1 MTSGGRSGTL
11 GSMMTFA
18 RLGHWPAALVWLLAS
33 VVVGNGLN
41 QWLDGRASL
50 PALLVEILLWFG
62 WFVVLVAVLTPSPR
76 SLTICR
82 IAGPAAMGVSIVSAF
97 STAWTSASVLAVG
110 FAALFSG
117 LVFLP
122 LFGDRMINGS
132 AYGSERRM
140 ALRPTAA
147 VLLGPAQLAWLLVF
161 VGLITGP
168 ALLLNERYVL
178 AGFAAVVGVVLIWA
192 GGRILHQLAR
202 RWIVFV
208 PAGFVIHD
216 PMQVVDAVLFRRHD
230 IKSLGPALL
239 ENEPTWSSG
248 VTASAAPRRTDLS
261 GGALGLALEVALK
274 ESVPIGRRTKDGM
287 TNVETGNVVFSPTLP
302 GALLS
307 EARIRGIKIGEA
319 SNAG

>member
-1 MTSGGRSGTL
+1 M
-11 GSMMTFA
+11 
-18 RLGHWPAALVWLLAS
+18 LAS

-50 PALLVEILLWFG
+50 PALLVEILLWIG
-62 WFVVLVAVLTPSPR
+62 WFVVLVAMLTPSPR
-76 SLTICR
+76 SLTISR
-82 IAGPAAMGVSIVSAF
+82 VAGPAAMGLSVVSAF
-97 STAWTSASVLAVG
+97 STQWTSAAVLAVG

-117 LVFLP
+117 LVFMP
-122 LFGDRMINGS
+122 TFGDNMINGS

-147 VLLGPAQLAWLLVF
+147 VLLGPIQLAWLLVF
-161 VGLITGP
+161 IGLVVAP
-168 ALLLNERYVL
+168 ALVLSERYVL
-178 AGFAAVVGVVLIWA
+178 AAIASVVGAVFVWA

-230 IKSLGPALL
+230 VKSLGPALL
-239 ENEPTWSSG
+239 EKEPTWSSG
-248 VTASAAPRRTDLS
+248 VTSSAAPRRTDLS
-261 GGALGLALEVALK
+261 GGALGLALEVELK
-274 ESVPIGRRTKDGM
+274 RPLPLSRRTRDGM
-287 TNVETGNVVFSPTLP
+287 TNIETANVVFSPTLP

-319 SNAG
+319 SNAS